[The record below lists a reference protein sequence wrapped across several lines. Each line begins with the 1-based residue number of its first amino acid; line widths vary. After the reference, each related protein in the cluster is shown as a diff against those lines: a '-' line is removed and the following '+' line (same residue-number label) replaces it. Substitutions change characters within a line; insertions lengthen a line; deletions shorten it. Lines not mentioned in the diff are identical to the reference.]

1 MLNNNKVDEI
11 KIILSGLLQDI
22 DSLESSNSLSP
33 VKWENVFISLDTIR
47 AKLNTIKA
55 EQDKPASFDSLL
67 ITRDEEIKKLNVALA
82 ELKRAFADVQLNVS
96 KSFIPSISQSHK
108 KSVLAEEPA
117 KLFEEDGGEEIEL
130 FNDKVPILDAA
141 RSSLHSWKTDLPGT
155 KVSDIRSAITL
166 NDKLFFIKEL
176 FNDDEEQYRLS
187 IERLN
192 EMHTL
197 EEAIDYIRGAFP
209 EWEED
214 SNGVYRFLMIMRRRY
229 DV

>member
-1 MLNNNKVDEI
+1 MLNNNKVAEI
-11 KIILSGLLQDI
+11 RIIISGLMQDL
-22 DSLESSNSLSP
+22 DTLENSRVISP
-33 VKWENVFISLDTIR
+33 LKWEEIFISLDTIR
-47 AKLNTIKA
+47 AKFNTIKA
-55 EQDKPASFDSLL
+55 EQDKPLPVDNLL
-67 ITRDEEIKKLNVALA
+67 NARDEEIKKLSLAFA

-96 KSFIPSISQSHK
+96 KSFIPNIPQSPK
-108 KSVLAEEPA
+108 KAVLAEEPQ
-117 KLFEEDGGEEIEL
+117 KLFSDDEGEEIEL
-130 FNDKVPILDAA
+130 FDDKLPILDAA
-141 RSSLHSWKTDLPGT
+141 RGSLHSWKTDMPGP

-192 EMHTL
+192 EMYTL
-197 EEAIDYIRGAFP
+197 DEAVDYIRGAFP